1 MAYVDLLANGE
12 TSVGPATFRSRLLLR
27 FTSLEWAAVLIA
39 RHDGFCSLGPGRA
52 SLPLADAKLEAL
64 RRAAVY
70 AWHGHG
76 RLPEVERLA
85 FTGAGYSDADYGA
98 MAADLMEMGG
108 RTRQM

>member
-1 MAYVDLLANGE
+1 
-12 TSVGPATFRSRLLLR
+12 
-27 FTSLEWAAVLIA
+27 LIA
-39 RHDGFCSLGPGRA
+39 RHDGFCSLHERGMLARVIAVLFGPGRA

-85 FTGAGYSDADYGA
+85 FTGAGYSDADYTA

-108 RTRQM
+108 RTKQI